1 MTANTAQSEAWNGD
15 EGQYFVAQRARHERM
30 GQQHTA
36 RLLATAAIG
45 PAEVVLDVGCG
56 CGETTNGAARPA
68 RSGRALG
75 VDLSAVMLA
84 EARRL
89 AGREGVRNARFEQA
103 DAQVHA
109 FPAAGFD
116 VAISGFGVMFFA
128 DPHAAFA
135 NIAAALRPGGRLAFL
150 CWQEMTA
157 NEWLTVPFAAVAAH
171 VTLPEL
177 PAADEPGPFSL
188 ADPRHAGRCRV
199 RPHRHRASGRGPV
212 DGRRR
217 RRRHRLQHRDAVR
230 PAADRRQRRAH
241 QGGGPQC
248 DAPGAAPPPARRG
261 RGAGVGRLAG
271 HRRSVTHPWGP
282 RVPGYAVAAPAR
294 PGSYPIPV
302 MTARMCAR

>member
-56 CGETTNGAARPA
+56 CGETTIGAARAA

-128 DPHAAFA
+128 DRRAAG
-135 NIAAALRPGGRLAFL
+135 LLVLAGDDS
-150 CWQEMTA
+150 QR
-157 NEWLTVPFAAVAAH
+157 VA
-171 VTLPEL
+171 
-177 PAADEPGPFSL
+177 D
-188 ADPRHAGRCRV
+188 
-199 RPHRHRASGRGPV
+199 GPV
-212 DGRRR
+212 RSRGRA
-217 RRRHRLQHRDAVR
+217 RH
-230 PAADRRQRRAH
+230 
-241 QGGGPQC
+241 
-248 DAPGAAPPPARRG
+248 PAR
-261 RGAGVGRLAG
+261 AA
-271 HRRSVTHPWGP
+271 RSG
-282 RVPGYAVAAPAR
+282 
-294 PGSYPIPV
+294 
-302 MTARMCAR
+302 

>member
-177 PAADEPGPFSL
+177 PAADEPGPCSL
-188 ADPRHAGRCRV
+188 ADPRHAGRCWG
-199 RPHRHRASGRGPV
+199 RPPGWSPPLGDPPLGATRARLC
-212 DGRRR
+212 GRRPGEAGVVSYPGHDGADVR
-217 RRRHRLQHRDAVR
+217 AVE
-230 PAADRRQRRAH
+230 Q
-241 QGGGPQC
+241 
-248 DAPGAAPPPARRG
+248 
-261 RGAGVGRLAG
+261 AGVGDQSGEAAEDLGGQVAEHRGPGGQDDPGQPRLVVVRLAG
-271 HRRSVTHPWGP
+271 EDAGP
-282 RVPGYAVAAPAR
+282 QRAGLDACR
-294 PGSYPIPV
+294 DGDRKS
-302 MTARMCAR
+302 